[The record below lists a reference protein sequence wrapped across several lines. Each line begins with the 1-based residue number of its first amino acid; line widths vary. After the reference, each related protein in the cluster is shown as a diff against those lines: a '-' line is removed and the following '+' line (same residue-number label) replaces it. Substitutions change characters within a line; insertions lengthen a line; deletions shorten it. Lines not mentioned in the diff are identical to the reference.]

1 MRKGNHQSKSTDA
14 DTSKVLGRSV
24 GQGKGT
30 DTGAVRG
37 KGKGKDKGKV
47 RGPKPARVSTKRAAA
62 GIPQMTP
69 STSPPTAT
77 QAPTEPSE
85 APAVPFYPI
94 PDDVDDNVSV
104 RLADPTNDKWTCRK
118 CTLENEGGV
127 ECLACGTHNRR
138 PKSTLWWKVPMEVS
152 LSVVER
158 LAPISPANL
167 KVGMLVAA
175 RDSVKKW
182 YRAEIVE
189 IVAADSADGKAKCKV
204 SFENWPLDT
213 DEWIDSTSGRLRV
226 APPKEEDGVVAPVA
240 SHARSAATSS
250 KAVSSDGVG
259 GGGNGGRS
267 KRRGSSSDTGGS
279 FEATVSSAFYTVEL
293 LLEAR
298 VLDGVRQVK
307 VKWLG
312 FPHSDNSWEP
322 VKHLPPREVARFEQ
336 QQRLGEVPTRERSY
350 VHHITTRVRYFCVH
364 PSLCR
369 I

>member
-1 MRKGNHQSKSTDA
+1 
-14 DTSKVLGRSV
+14 
-24 GQGKGT
+24 
-30 DTGAVRG
+30 
-37 KGKGKDKGKV
+37 
-47 RGPKPARVSTKRAAA
+47 
-62 GIPQMTP
+62 
-69 STSPPTAT
+69 
-77 QAPTEPSE
+77 
-85 APAVPFYPI
+85 
-94 PDDVDDNVSV
+94 
-104 RLADPTNDKWTCRK
+104 
-118 CTLENEGGV
+118 
-127 ECLACGTHNRR
+127 
-138 PKSTLWWKVPMEVS
+138 MEVP
-152 LSVVER
+152 LSDVER

-189 IVAADSADGKAKCKV
+189 IVAADSADSKAKCKV

-226 APPKEEDGVVAPVA
+226 APPKEEDGLVAPVA

-259 GGGNGGRS
+259 GGGNGGRP
-267 KRRGSSSDTGGS
+267 KRRGGGGTGGS
-279 FEATVSSAFYTVEL
+279 LEASVSSTYYTVEL

-307 VKWLG
+307 VKWMG

-322 VKHLPPREVARFEQ
+322 VRQLPPREVARFEQ
-336 QQRLGEVPTRERSY
+336 QQRLGEAPARERSY
-350 VHHITTRVRYFCVH
+350 VHHITTRVRYICVH
-364 PSLCR
+364 PSLCC